1 MESSSAMAT
10 MVMIVVVVGGCS
22 DDSTADG
29 TDGRAGHRTA
39 AAAFSCDGASTGTIQ
54 GAIPDAAPR
63 APRCGTHRQGAL
75 RSSYVP
81 LPAAPPSR
89 LRLPIPPTHPHTIL
103 PHNIAPP
110 SHIGRRATW

>member
-39 AAAFSCDGASTGTIQ
+39 ADDFFCDCASTDTVQ
-54 GAIPDAAPR
+54 SAIADAATR
-63 APRCGTHRQGAL
+63 ASRSGHSRQGREAN
-75 RSSYVP
+75 YHIHHNYH
-81 LPAAPPSR
+81 PPFCFW
-89 LRLPIPPTHPHTIL
+89 LHTATQKST
-103 PHNIAPP
+103 N
-110 SHIGRRATW
+110 RRVG

>member
-39 AAAFSCDGASTGTIQ
+39 ADDFSCDCASTGTVQ
-54 GAIPDAAPR
+54 SAIADAATR
-63 APRCGTHRQGAL
+63 ARRCGQSRQG
-75 RSSYVP
+75 
-81 LPAAPPSR
+81 
-89 LRLPIPPTHPHTIL
+89 
-103 PHNIAPP
+103 
-110 SHIGRRATW
+110 G